1 MNGNEKPEVRNQK
14 GTRTARTGAVLAIGN
29 QKPEVRNQKGIE
41 TARTGAVLLSGFWF
55 LVSGFLATCRDHAGT
70 PHLQAAQRPQ
80 RTLRVCADPN
90 NLPYSNEKQQGFENE
105 IASLVARDLHA
116 RVAYTWW
123 PQRRGFVRQTL
134 RHGDCD
140 VIMGIPSNFEM
151 ALPTQSYY
159 RSTYVF
165 VSRSDRHLGITSF
178 DDPRLKQLKVGVQMI
193 GNDHV
198 NSPPAHALAK
208 RGIIN
213 NVAGYT
219 VYGDYRSQAPGRDI
233 VDAVAKGD
241 VDVAVVWGPQAGY
254 FARQENVALDIV
266 PVSPQIDLPFLPFVF
281 DISMGVRRGDNA
293 LRDQLDQE
301 IEKLRPDIERIL
313 DHYGVPRV

>member
-1 MNGNEKPEVRNQK
+1 M
-14 GTRTARTGAVLAIGN
+14 
-29 QKPEVRNQKGIE
+29 
-41 TARTGAVLLSGFWF
+41 LSSCAKSQ
-55 LVSGFLATCRDHAGT
+55 VNTPT
-70 PHLQAAQRPQ
+70 PHAPLSTPQ
-80 RTLRVCADPN
+80 KTLRVCADPN
-90 NLPYSNEKQQGFENE
+90 NLPYSNQKQQGFENA
-105 IASLVARDLHA
+105 IASMVARDLNA

-140 VIMGIPSNFEM
+140 VIIGIPSNFDQ

-165 VSRSDRHLGITSF
+165 VSRADRHLNITSF
-178 DDPRLKQLKVGVQMI
+178 DDPRLKKLRIGVQMI

-208 RGIIN
+208 RGIID

-233 VDAVAKGD
+233 VDAVANGA
-241 VDVAVVWGPQAGY
+241 VDVAIVWGPQAGY
-254 FARQENVALDIV
+254 FARQEKVALDIV

-281 DISMGVRRGDNA
+281 DISMAVRRGDNA
-293 LRDQLDQE
+293 LRDQLDRE
-301 IEKLRPDIERIL
+301 IEKRRGDIERIL
-313 DHYGVPRV
+313 DQYGVPRV

>member
-1 MNGNEKPEVRNQK
+1 MN
-14 GTRTARTGAVLAIGN
+14 GN
-29 QKPEVRNQKGIE
+29 QKPEGRRQKWMRTSAVLISAFLVRENQKPESRNQKGFDA
-41 TARTGAVLLSGFWF
+41 ARAGVVLISALCFLLSAFI
-55 LVSGFLATCRDHAGT
+55 AACDHR
-70 PHLQAAQRPQ
+70 AAAPAAPLRPQ

-90 NLPYSNEKQQGFENE
+90 NLPYSNEKEQGFEN
-105 IASLVARDLHA
+105 ASLIARDLNA

-140 VIMGIPSNFEM
+140 VIMGLPSNFDQS
-151 ALPTQSYY
+151 LQTQSYY

-165 VSRSDRHLGITSF
+165 VSRSDRHLNITSF
-178 DDPRLKQLKVGVQMI
+178 DDRRLKTLKVGVQMI

-208 RGIIN
+208 RGIID

-219 VYGDYRSQAPGRDI
+219 VYGDYRSQEPGRDI
-233 VDAVAKGD
+233 VDAVANGK

-254 FARQENVALDIV
+254 FARQEKVALDIV

-301 IEKLRPDIERIL
+301 IEKRRADIERIL

>member
-1 MNGNEKPEVRNQK
+1 MRNLGVGCRLSAVGALLLALSVSCAK
-14 GTRTARTGAVLAIGN
+14 SSTPDTRH
-29 QKPEVRNQKGIE
+29 
-41 TARTGAVLLSGFWF
+41 S
-55 LVSGFLATCRDHAGT
+55 T
-70 PHLQAAQRPQ
+70 PTRV
-80 RTLRVCADPN
+80 LRVCADPN
-90 NLPYSNEKQQGFENE
+90 NLPYSNQQQQGFENA
-105 IASLVARDLHA
+105 IASLVARDLNA

-140 VIMGIPSNFEM
+140 VIMGIPSNFDQ

-165 VSRSDRHLGITSF
+165 VSRSDRHLNITSF
-178 DDPRLKQLKVGVQMI
+178 DDPRLKKLKVGVQMI

-208 RGIIN
+208 RGIID

-219 VYGDYRSQAPGRDI
+219 VYGDYRSQEPGRDI
-233 VDAVAKGD
+233 VDAVANGD

-254 FARQENVALDIV
+254 FARQQKVALDLV

-301 IEKLRPDIERIL
+301 IEKRRPDIERIL
-313 DHYGVPRV
+313 DQYGVPRV

>member
-1 MNGNEKPEVRNQK
+1 MRYAGVGFRLS
-14 GTRTARTGAVLAIGN
+14 GVGAVLMALCCSCA
-29 QKPEVRNQKGIE
+29 KS
-41 TARTGAVLLSGFWF
+41 T
-55 LVSGFLATCRDHAGT
+55 T
-70 PHLQAAQRPQ
+70 PDTRHPIPSRV
-80 RTLRVCADPN
+80 LRVCADPN

-105 IASLVARDLHA
+105 IASLIAHDLQA

-134 RHGDCD
+134 RRGDCD

-178 DDPRLKQLKVGVQMI
+178 DDPRLKKLKVGVQMI

-219 VYGDYRSQAPGRDI
+219 VYGDYRSQEPGRDI

-254 FARQENVALDIV
+254 FAQQEKVGLDIV

-301 IEKLRPDIERIL
+301 IEKRRPDIERIL

>member
-1 MNGNEKPEVRNQK
+1 MRYAGVVR
-14 GTRTARTGAVLAIGN
+14 RLSAVGALLLA
-29 QKPEVRNQKGIE
+29 
-41 TARTGAVLLSGFWF
+41 
-55 LVSGFLATCRDHAGT
+55 LAACDSNSHSPLPT
-70 PHLQAAQRPQ
+70 PHPQ

-90 NLPYSNEKQQGFENE
+90 NLPYSNQKQQGFENE
-105 IASLVARDLHA
+105 IASLVARDLNA

-140 VIMGIPSNFEM
+140 VIIGIPSNFEQ

-165 VSRSDRHLGITSF
+165 VSRADRHLNITSF
-178 DDPRLKQLKVGVQMI
+178 DDPRLKTLKVGVQMI

-208 RGIIN
+208 RGIID

-219 VYGDYRSQAPGRDI
+219 VYGDYRSQEPGRDI

-241 VDVAVVWGPQAGY
+241 VDLAVVWGPQAGY

-293 LRDQLDQE
+293 LRDQLDGE
-301 IEKLRPDIERIL
+301 IERRRADIERIL
-313 DHYGVPRV
+313 DRYGVPRV

>member
-1 MNGNEKPEVRNQK
+1 MRNRK
-14 GTRTARTGAVLAIGN
+14 DVVGCRLLVVAALIAALAMPACTARQPKTDN
-29 QKPEVRNQKGIE
+29 R
-41 TARTGAVLLSGFWF
+41 
-55 LVSGFLATCRDHAGT
+55 
-70 PHLQAAQRPQ
+70 Q
-80 RTLRVCADPN
+80 RTQRVLKVCADPN

-105 IASLVARDLHA
+105 IASLVARDLNA

-140 VIMGIPSNFEM
+140 VIIGIPSNFDQ

-165 VSRSDRHLGITSF
+165 LSRADRHLGITSF
-178 DDPRLKQLKVGVQMI
+178 DDPRLKKLKVGVQMI

-208 RGIIN
+208 RGIID

-254 FARQENVALDIV
+254 FARQQNVALDIV

-293 LRDQLDQE
+293 LRDQLDRE
-301 IEKLRPDIERIL
+301 IERRHDDIERIL
-313 DHYGVPRV
+313 DKYGVPRV

>member
-1 MNGNEKPEVRNQK
+1 MRYAGVGCRVS
-14 GTRTARTGAVLAIGN
+14 GV
-29 QKPEVRNQKGIE
+29 
-41 TARTGAVLLSGFWF
+41 GAVLLTLLSC
-55 LVSGFLATCRDHAGT
+55 ATGCAKTRANSSDTRHPT
-70 PHLQAAQRPQ
+70 PDTRI
-80 RTLRVCADPN
+80 LRVCADPN
-90 NLPYSNEKQQGFENE
+90 NLPYSNEKQQGFENA
-105 IASLVARDLHA
+105 IASLIARDLNA
-116 RVAYTWW
+116 RVAYTWF

-140 VIMGIPSNFEM
+140 VIMGIPSNFDQ
-151 ALPTQSYY
+151 ALPTTAYY

-165 VSRSDRHLGITSF
+165 VTRSDRHLGITSF
-178 DDPRLKQLKVGVQMI
+178 DDPRLTRLHIGVQMI

-208 RGIIN
+208 RGIID

-219 VYGDYRSQAPGRDI
+219 VYGDYRSQTPGRDI
-233 VDAVAKGD
+233 VDAVANGK

-301 IEKLRPDIERIL
+301 IEKRRADIERIL

>member
-1 MNGNEKPEVRNQK
+1 MIE
-14 GTRTARTGAVLAIGN
+14 N
-29 QKPEVRNQKGIE
+29 QKPEVRNQKGLQ
-41 TARTGAVLLSGFWF
+41 TARACAVLLSGFWF
-55 LVSGFLATCRDHAGT
+55 LVSGLLTDCHQRAATPLAET
-70 PHLQAAQRPQ
+70 AAPTQRA
-80 RTLRVCADPN
+80 LRVCADPN
-90 NLPYSNEKQQGFENE
+90 NLPYSNQKQQGFENE
-105 IASLVARDLHA
+105 IASLIAHDMNA

-140 VIMGIPSNFEM
+140 VIMGIPSNFDQ

-159 RSTYVF
+159 RSSYVF
-165 VSRSDRHLGITSF
+165 VSRTDRHLRITSF
-178 DDPRLKQLKVGVQMI
+178 DDPRLKKLKVGVQMI

-198 NSPPAHALAK
+198 NSPPAHALAN
-208 RGIIN
+208 RGIID

-219 VYGDYRSQAPGRDI
+219 VYGDYRSQEPGRDI
-233 VDAVAKGD
+233 IDAVAKGD

-254 FARQENVALDIV
+254 FARQEKVALDIV

-293 LRDQLDQE
+293 LRDQLDHE
-301 IEKLRPDIERIL
+301 IEKRRPDIERIL
-313 DHYGVPRV
+313 DQYGVPRV

>member
-1 MNGNEKPEVRNQK
+1 MRNRK
-14 GTRTARTGAVLAIGN
+14 DVVGCRLSVVAALIAALALPSCSARQPKTDN
-29 QKPEVRNQKGIE
+29 R
-41 TARTGAVLLSGFWF
+41 
-55 LVSGFLATCRDHAGT
+55 
-70 PHLQAAQRPQ
+70 QRAE
-80 RTLRVCADPN
+80 RVLRVCADPN
-90 NLPYSNEKQQGFENE
+90 NLPYSNQKQQGFENA
-105 IASLVARDLHA
+105 IASLIARDLNA

-140 VIMGIPSNFEM
+140 VIMGIPTNFDQ

-165 VSRSDRHLGITSF
+165 VSRTDRHLGITSF
-178 DDPRLKQLKVGVQMI
+178 DDPRLKKLKVGVQMI

-208 RGIIN
+208 RGIID
-213 NVAGYT
+213 NVTGYT

-233 VDAVAKGD
+233 VDAVANGA
-241 VDVAVVWGPQAGY
+241 VDVAIVWGPQAGY

-293 LRDQLDQE
+293 LRDQLDRE
-301 IEKLRPDIERIL
+301 IEKRRGDIERIL
-313 DHYGVPRV
+313 DQYGVPRV